1 MSFPIRPNSVLLL
14 FWRLFTVLS
23 VHVTLFLVGYQAVFN
38 ASINIWQYVLIY
50 LGDLAY
56 LINTILYFCTAI
68 KCRGKIIRDRDV
80 IIKRNRD
87 VYFVTD
93 VLSLLPLEI
102 FGLGASSMLFAMAL
116 LRLNRVLRIIRI
128 TRFLCKSVM
137 LHDHMVERTYQR
149 DSYRR
154 YDVAAYIYINFM
166 TNQFALC
173 ISHTLFRVRQTTDSN
188 FIRPLIQILLDH

>member
-1 MSFPIRPNSVLLL
+1 M
-14 FWRLFTVLS
+14 LS

-50 LGDLAY
+50 LGDLVY

-128 TRFLCKSVM
+128 TRFLCK
-137 LHDHMVERTYQR
+137 
-149 DSYRR
+149 
-154 YDVAAYIYINFM
+154 
-166 TNQFALC
+166 
-173 ISHTLFRVRQTTDSN
+173 
-188 FIRPLIQILLDH
+188 

>member
-1 MSFPIRPNSVLLL
+1 MFKDLIKNNMSFPIRPNSVLLL

-68 KCRGKIIRDRDV
+68 KCRGKIIWDRDV

-137 LHDHMVERTYQR
+137 LHD
-149 DSYRR
+149 
-154 YDVAAYIYINFM
+154 
-166 TNQFALC
+166 LC
-173 ISHTLFRVRQTTDSN
+173 V
-188 FIRPLIQILLDH
+188 